1 MFDAKIID
9 GKSEKNKIKALKVL
23 KIASGFFSHKIDCDQ

>member
-9 GKSEKNKIKALKVL
+9 GKSEKKQNQGSKSSENSIG
-23 KIASGFFSHKIDCDQ
+23 IF